1 MRDSWYN
8 GLSASF
14 LEDDKRQNAG
24 RLRQIERIRMR
35 LYLTKE
41 KMKLMREKKIQKINK
56 SL

>member
-35 LYLTKE
+35 FNLIKE
-41 KMKLMREKKIQKINK
+41 KLKTMREKKTKN
-56 SL
+56 